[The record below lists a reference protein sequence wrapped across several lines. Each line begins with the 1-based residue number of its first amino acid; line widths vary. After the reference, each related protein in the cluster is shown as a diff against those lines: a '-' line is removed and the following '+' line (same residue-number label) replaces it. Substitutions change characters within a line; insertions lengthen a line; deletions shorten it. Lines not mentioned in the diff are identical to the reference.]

1 MVKIPIEFPP
11 AAPTLSGDLLTI
23 SRFLKDS
30 PLVLRALRTIG
41 DQMFISDKIL
51 TGKIATESGSVIYEQ
66 NETIFAASAPQP
78 VAPLSEYP
86 LTAVSTG
93 PALTANTVKW
103 GNDSEISDESISR
116 QKYPVVARAF
126 RKVMNSHVQ
135 QIDSVAL
142 SAVASAVTQNTA
154 ATASWAGT
162 GAAPVILRDLMRAHA
177 NILALKQ
184 GYMPDTVLCG
194 LTTFAN
200 VVSDPTLQLLLP
212 REYPGV
218 QTAPVAE
225 GLSSAY
231 MRRIG
236 GFTFIA
242 SPNLPTNGVATLL
255 DSTVLG
261 SFVDEYLPSEGYVSD
276 GVDNLQVMTERL
288 GKVDGWRIRAR
299 RTVVPIVQEP
309 AAAWKITGVDA

>member
-1 MVKIPIEFPP
+1 MPAEFPP
-11 AAPTLSGDLLTI
+11 AAPTLTGDLLTI
-23 SRFLKDS
+23 SRFLKD
-30 PLVLRALRTIG
+30 PLLVLRALRTIG
-41 DQMFISDKIL
+41 DQMFVSDKIL
-51 TGKIATESGSVIYEQ
+51 TGELRTESGSVLYEQ
-66 NETIFAASAPQP
+66 NETIFADRPPQP

-86 LTAVSTG
+86 LTSVTTG

-103 GNDSEISDESISR
+103 GNDTEISDEAISR
-116 QKYPVVARAF
+116 QKYPVVARNF
-126 RKVMNSHVQ
+126 RKLMNSHVQ

-142 SAVASAVTQNTA
+142 AAVATSVTQNTA

-162 GAAPVILRDLMRAHA
+162 GAAPAILRDLMRAHA

-184 GYMPDTVLCG
+184 GYMPNVVLLG

-212 REYPGV
+212 REYSGV
-218 QTAPVAE
+218 DSAPVAQ

-242 SPNLPTNGVATLL
+242 SPNLPTAGVATLL

-261 SFVDEYLPSEGYVSD
+261 SFVDEELPSEGYVSD
-276 GVDNLQVMTERL
+276 GVDKLQVLTKRL
-288 GKVDGWRIRAR
+288 DNDGWRIRAR

-309 AAAWKITGVDA
+309 ACAWKITGVDA